1 MVEQITLARPRVD
14 PGLILKLQKY
24 RKIEAVSPVVRET
37 AARMAAL
44 AETLVGPRA
53 WRARGRLTRVEPEGS
68 VLLAGGLAFHS
79 RVLARRLAQATEV
92 AIVLLTVGPE
102 LERRAQEMIR
112 DGQFVEGLLL
122 DTAGWVVIEV
132 LIKDIRRHLAAEAR
146 AQDLRL
152 TGRMAPGFG
161 DWGLEQ
167 QRALFSAFD
176 GAGVSVRLT
185 EACVMLP
192 LKSVSGLYG
201 LVPLA
206 AR

>member
-14 PGLILKLQKY
+14 PGLILRLQKY
-24 RKIEAVSPVVRET
+24 RRIEAVSPVVRET

-44 AETLVGPRA
+44 AETLVEPRA
-53 WRARGRLTRVEPEGS
+53 WLARGRLTRVETAGG
-68 VLLAGGLAFHS
+68 VLLADGLAFHS
-79 RVLARRLAQATEV
+79 RALARRLAQAVEV
-92 AIVLLTVGPE
+92 AIVLLTVGSE
-102 LERRAQEMIR
+102 LERRAQEMVR

-122 DTAGWVVIEV
+122 DTAGWVVIEI
-132 LIKDIRRHLAAEAR
+132 LIKDIRRRLAAECR
-146 AQDLRL
+146 AQGLRL

-176 GAGVSVRLT
+176 GAGVSVLLT

-192 LKSVSGLYG
+192 LKSASGLYG
-201 LVPLA
+201 LVPVA